1 MLSVVSAR
9 HVTVTS
15 ASICP
20 LLSFLAA
27 FFFGVTGCTKKA
39 TNLIRADRIL
49 LLTGGSKVPI
59 SHRQER
65 DAGWS

>member
-27 FFFGVTGCTKKA
+27 FSSVSPGAHKKA